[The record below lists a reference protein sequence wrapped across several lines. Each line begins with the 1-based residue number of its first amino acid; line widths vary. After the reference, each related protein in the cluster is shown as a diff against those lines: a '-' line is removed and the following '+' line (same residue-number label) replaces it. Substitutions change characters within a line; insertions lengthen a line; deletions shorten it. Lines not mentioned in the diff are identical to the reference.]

1 VRSRSSRPSPGAD
14 AFDAVSD
21 ERNTPRLN
29 GGSEP
34 VPLRAPRRPWAGDDA
49 DGSGR
54 PPRPKVRK
62 LRLALIL
69 FGVALLALV
78 SSFFGMMM
86 AVASDLPKLENR
98 EQFRSAKN
106 SVLLDVHG
114 KPLGILTGPRN
125 VLLVDGAHI
134 APVMK
139 QAIIAIED
147 RRFYRNEGVDL
158 QGLGRALY
166 SDLAAQ
172 RTVQGGSTITE
183 QFVKNALAAQN
194 NRTIFQKLREA
205 ALAFHLSR
213 KWNKEKILTEYL
225 NSTYFGNGA
234 YGIESAA
241 RTYFGTRH
249 PGCGQ
254 GTQPSCA
261 SLLAPAEAAML
272 AGVVASP
279 SAFDPVAHPRA
290 GRARRDLVLR
300 DMRDQQRLS
309 VPEYDA
315 AIAQP
320 LPAEDQI
327 IPPQEKSQAPYFT
340 TWARQQIV
348 NRFGP
353 TKAFSGG
360 LSIRTSLDLPL
371 QQAAQTAVTNWLSG
385 PGQPSAALVAI
396 DNRTG
401 EVRAMVGGSD
411 FAHSPFNL
419 ATQGQRQPGSAF
431 KPFTL
436 ATALEE
442 GYTAG
447 SVLPSMRK
455 VFTVPHT
462 GGREHFVVNNFE
474 SSYSGSNTLA
484 GAMAVSD
491 NSIYAELG
499 IRAGTRRIAGLAE
512 RMGIRTPVSHNYAMT
527 LGGLKQG
534 VTPLDMAHAYE
545 TFATGGRLVTDP
557 GIGAS
562 PRGPIAIHE
571 VRDASGQ
578 VIARNEPRYERILPA
593 GVAANVSS
601 ILQGV
606 VQSGTAKAAA
616 IPGLAAGKTGTTE
629 NYGDAWFVG
638 WNDRL
643 TVAVWVGYPHKTV
656 SMRTAFRGGPVEGG
670 TYPALIWHDFMTA
683 ALAIFEQRHPTVPPP
698 ASSASSST
706 TPAPTSTAPVL
717 STPTA
722 PPVTSTPTTT
732 TPTQTQTA
740 PVTPRT
746 VTPRTVTPRRLTPTP
761 RSGTGAGGGATG
773 RGGGTTRG
781 GTGR

>member
-1 VRSRSSRPSPGAD
+1 
-14 AFDAVSD
+14 VSD
-21 ERNTPRLN
+21 ERNTPRPN
-29 GGSEP
+29 GGFEP
-34 VPLRAPRRPWAGDDA
+34 VPLRAPRRRRDEGA
-49 DGSGR
+49 DGSER
-54 PPRPKVRK
+54 PPRPKLRK

-69 FGVALLALV
+69 FGLALLALV

-125 VLLVDGAHI
+125 VVLVDGAHI

-139 QAIIAIED
+139 QAIIAVED

-166 SDLAAQ
+166 SDLVAQ

-183 QFVKNALAAQN
+183 QFVKNALAAQS

-205 ALAFHLSR
+205 SLAFHLSR
-213 KWNKEKILTEYL
+213 KWSKEKILTEYL

-241 RTYFGTRH
+241 RTYFGTKH
-249 PGCGQ
+249 LGCGQ
-254 GTQPSCA
+254 GKPHPSCA
-261 SLLAPAEAAML
+261 SLLAPDEAAML

-300 DMRDQQRLS
+300 DMRDQHRLS
-309 VPEYDA
+309 VADYDA
-315 AIAQP
+315 AIARP
-320 LPAEDQI
+320 LPTEDQI

-340 TWARQQIV
+340 TWARQQIL

-353 TKAFSGG
+353 IKAFSGG

-371 QQAAQTAVTNWLSG
+371 QQAAQTAVGNWLSG

-442 GYTAG
+442 GYTPG

-462 GGREHFVVNNFE
+462 GGRERFVVNNFE

-499 IRAGTRRIAGLAE
+499 IRAGTRRIAGLAQ
-512 RMGIRTPVSHNYAMT
+512 RMGIRTPVTHNYAMT

-557 GIGAS
+557 GIGAT
-562 PRGPIAIHE
+562 PRGPIAIHD
-571 VRDASGQ
+571 VRDAGGRI
-578 VIARNEPRYERILPA
+578 IARNEPRYERILPA

-606 VQSGTAKAAA
+606 VQSGTGKAAA

-643 TVAVWVGYPHKTV
+643 TVAVWVGYPHKTA

-683 ALAIFEQRHPTVPPP
+683 ALAIFEQRHPTAPPP
-698 ASSASSST
+698 APSVSPST
-706 TPAPTSTAPVL
+706 TPVPSTSTAPAA

-722 PPVTSTPTTT
+722 PPVTSTPTAT
-732 TPTQTQTA
+732 TPTRTQAA
-740 PVTPRT
+740 PVTPQT
-746 VTPRTVTPRRLTPTP
+746 VTPQPVTPRQVTPAPTP
-761 RSGTGAGGGATG
+761 RSGGSNGTGTSGRGTG
-773 RGGGTTRG
+773 RGTGTTRG

>member
-1 VRSRSSRPSPGAD
+1 MPLRPPSRPSGPGD
-14 AFDAVSD
+14 GGD
-21 ERNTPRLN
+21 E
-29 GGSEP
+29 
-34 VPLRAPRRPWAGDDA
+34 
-49 DGSGR
+49 GR
-54 PPRPKVRK
+54 PPRPKLRK
-62 LRLALIL
+62 LRFALIL
-69 FGVALLALV
+69 SGLALLASV

-86 AVASDLPKLENR
+86 AVASDLPRLENR
-98 EQFRSAKN
+98 EQFHNAKN

-125 VLLVDGAHI
+125 VVLVDAAHI

-139 QAIIAIED
+139 QAIIAVED

-166 SDLAAQ
+166 SDFVAQ

-183 QFVKNALAAQN
+183 QFVKNALAAQS

-213 KWNKEKILTEYL
+213 KWSKEKILTEYL

-241 RTYFGTRH
+241 RTYFGTKH

-254 GTQPSCA
+254 GKAPPCA
-261 SLLAPAEAAML
+261 SLLAPHEAATL
-272 AGVVASP
+272 AGIVASP
-279 SAFDPVAHPRA
+279 SAFDPIAHPA
-290 GRARRDLVLR
+290 AARARRAVVLR
-300 DMRDQQRLS
+300 DMREQRRLS
-309 VPEYDA
+309 VGDYRA
-315 AIAQP
+315 ALAQP
-320 LPAEDQI
+320 VPSEDQI
-327 IPPQEKSQAPYFT
+327 TPPQEKSQAPYFT

-371 QQAAQTAVTNWLSG
+371 QEAAQAAVGHWLSG
-385 PGQPSAALVAI
+385 PGQPSAAVVAI

-411 FAHSPFNL
+411 FAHAPFNL

-442 GYTAG
+442 GYSPD
-447 SVLPSMRK
+447 SVWTSMRK
-455 VFTVPHT
+455 SFTVPHT
-462 GGREHFVVNNFE
+462 RGREHFVVNNFGN
-474 SSYSGSNTLA
+474 SYSGSNTLA

-491 NSIYAELG
+491 NSVYAEVG
-499 IRAGTRRIAGLAE
+499 IKAGTKRIAGLAQ
-512 RMGIRTPVSHNYAMT
+512 RMGIRTPVSHNFAMT

-557 GIGAS
+557 GIGAAA
-562 PRGPIAIHE
+562 RGPIAIHD
-571 VRDASGQ
+571 VRDAQGRI
-578 VIARNEPRYERILPA
+578 IARNEPRYQRILPA
-593 GVAANVSS
+593 GVAANVSQV
-601 ILQGV
+601 LQGV
-606 VQSGTAKAAA
+606 VQNGTGKAAA
-616 IPGLAAGKTGTTE
+616 IPGFAAGKTGTTE

-638 WNDRL
+638 WNDQL
-643 TVAVWVGYPHKTV
+643 TVAVWVGYPHKTL
-656 SMRTAFRGGPVEGG
+656 SMKTDFRGGPVEGG
-670 TYPALIWHDFMTA
+670 TFPALIWHDFMVA
-683 ALAIFEQRHPTVPPP
+683 AQGIFAQRHPKAVV
-698 ASSASSST
+698 
-706 TPAPTSTAPVL
+706 PAPTVAPSAPAPSTTQTPSTTVTPTT

-722 PPVTSTPTTT
+722 PPVSTAPTTT
-732 TPTQTQTA
+732 APTQTQPTA
-740 PVTPRT
+740 PPRY
-746 VTPRTVTPRRLTPTP
+746 VPRQPPAAPAPTP
-761 RSGTGAGGGATG
+761 RSGQGTGTG
-773 RGGGTTRG
+773 TGTRQGTGTGGGTGT
-781 GTGR
+781 GTGRAR

>member
-1 VRSRSSRPSPGAD
+1 
-14 AFDAVSD
+14 VSD

-34 VPLRAPRRPWAGDDA
+34 VPLRPPGRRRKDAGGE

-62 LRLALIL
+62 LRLALIV
-69 FGVALLALV
+69 FGLALLALV

-125 VLLVDGAHI
+125 VVLVDSAHI

-139 QAIIAIED
+139 QAIIAVED

-166 SDLAAQ
+166 SDVVAQ

-183 QFVKNALAAQN
+183 QFVKNALTAQN

-213 KWNKEKILTEYL
+213 KWSKEKILTEYL

-241 RTYFGTRH
+241 RTYFGTKH

-254 GTQPSCA
+254 GKPQPSCA
-261 SLLAPAEAAML
+261 SLLAPHEAAML
-272 AGVVASP
+272 AGIVASP

-290 GRARRDLVLR
+290 ARGRRDLVLR
-300 DMRDQQRLS
+300 DMRAQHRLS
-309 VPEYDA
+309 VPDYRA
-315 AIAQP
+315 AVAQS

-371 QQAAQTAVTNWLSG
+371 QQAAQTAVGNWLSG

-411 FAHSPFNL
+411 FAHAPFNL

-442 GYTAG
+442 GYTG
-447 SVLPSMRK
+447 DSVLPSMRK

-499 IRAGTRRIAGLAE
+499 IRAGTRRIAGLAQ

-557 GIGAS
+557 GIGAAA
-562 PRGPIAIHE
+562 RGPIGIHD
-571 VRDASGQ
+571 VRDSGGRI
-578 VIARNEPRYERILPA
+578 IARNEPRYDRILPA
-593 GVAANVSS
+593 GVAGNVSS

-606 VQSGTAKAAA
+606 VQSGTGKAAG
-616 IPGLAAGKTGTTE
+616 IPGFAAGKTGTTE

-638 WNDRL
+638 WNDHL

-683 ALAIFEQRHPTVPPP
+683 ALAIFEQRHPTAPPP
-698 ASSASSST
+698 ASTAPST
-706 TPAPTSTAPVL
+706 TAPSTSATPPA

-722 PPVTSTPTTT
+722 PPVSSTPTTT
-732 TPTQTQTA
+732 APTQTQTA
-740 PVTPRT
+740 PVAPRSFTPRQPPT
-746 VTPRTVTPRRLTPTP
+746 AAPTP
-761 RSGTGAGGGATG
+761 RSGTGTGTGTGGRGTG
-773 RGGGTTRG
+773 TGGTGGGTGATRG